1 MLKTVIFDV
10 DGTLLDSEKI
20 YMEAWMK
27 VGADHGYVIPQA
39 ALLETRAVS
48 VPVAKKV
55 FEKYCGEGFPYEE
68 TQQGRRELVEE
79 MFEATPPDI
88 LRKPYAVQ
96 TLQTLKAR
104 GYTIAAAS
112 TTPYERTC
120 KHLLHAGLYEFFDVI
135 ICGDMVARGKPEPD
149 IFLKAAEL
157 ANTDPIQCV
166 VVGDTPADVL
176 GATAAK
182 MPVLLIPD
190 MVSANA
196 QTTALSLRVLSD
208 LSEVPQIIESIN
220 DAKITR

>member
-1 MLKTVIFDV
+1 
-10 DGTLLDSEKI
+10 
-20 YMEAWMK
+20 
-27 VGADHGYVIPQA
+27 
-39 ALLETRAVS
+39 
-48 VPVAKKV
+48 
-55 FEKYCGEGFPYEE
+55 
-68 TQQGRRELVEE
+68 
-79 MFEATPPDI
+79 
-88 LRKPYAVQ
+88 
-96 TLQTLKAR
+96 
-104 GYTIAAAS
+104 
-112 TTPYERTC
+112 
-120 KHLLHAGLYEFFDVI
+120 
-135 ICGDMVARGKPEPD
+135 MVARGKPEPD

-190 MVSANA
+190 MVSASA